1 MQRVGERRRATGSD
15 LEFVGNG
22 AIPRRAAIVAV
33 RSMSAL
39 PLNIGRSGPFGVPC
53 GTHATGLPLA
63 QLAQALGALAGGTR
77 GDRRSRRA
85 GPKPAQSNM
94 MPPASE
100 AVASAAG
107 VLRCAE
113 SRMPCDVSES
123 TDEQLLAESIEG
135 DRAAFATIVERY
147 RDELLHFLIRF
158 LGSRSA
164 AEDVFQDTFLQVH
177 ISARTFDQERRFKPW
192 LFTIAANKARDHFRR
207 NQRRAPLSLS
217 NPLGDAAEGGTFVD
231 LLQADLPSPDAPI
244 ADAERSRVVRTVIDA
259 LPVHHREILLLSY
272 FQRMSYNQIADSL
285 EIPLGTV
292 KSRLHAAVANFA
304 AAWKTARAALD
315 GPT

>member
-1 MQRVGERRRATGSD
+1 
-15 LEFVGNG
+15 
-22 AIPRRAAIVAV
+22 
-33 RSMSAL
+33 MSAL
-39 PLNIGRSGPFGVPC
+39 PFTIAAHGPFGSTAL
-53 GTHATGLPLA
+53 GTPLA
-63 QLAQALGALAGGTR
+63 RLAEALGTLAGGRRGGVPTAPTQTR
-77 GDRRSRRA
+77 CQTRCQTSRDQTRRNQTSRNQTRR
-85 GPKPAQSNM
+85 GQTNM
-94 MPPASE
+94 MAPASG
-100 AVASAAG
+100 APASAPG

-113 SRMPCDVSES
+113 SQMPSDVSES
-123 TDEQLLAESIEG
+123 TDEQLLAESIKG

-177 ISARTFDQERRFKPW
+177 ISARTFDPERRFKPW

-231 LLQADLPSPDAPI
+231 LLQADLPSPEAPI
-244 ADAERSRVVRTVIDA
+244 ANAERSRVVRTVIDA

-272 FQRMSYNQIADSL
+272 FQRLSYNQIADSL

-304 AAWKTARAALD
+304 AAWKNARAALD
-315 GPT
+315 GPA